1 MADAINITVRE
12 GDSFDE
18 LYLNYE
24 KPWGTPHDFS
34 NSVLVAQIKERFSAD
49 TLEDSFGIV
58 QLPSTGQ
65 IKLSL
70 TARQTEKLGR
80 IIELGYAER
89 DISTAVVSNF
99 GNVGETIAENPDK
112 AFSFLWDLKE
122 FWYQDAGTISTI
134 VAGTDLDETPEGS
147 LFPLVVNTT
156 TPHGLTTEDSIRI
169 SGTSL
174 PDPEN
179 DPNNEGYNQIYT
191 NNQLNILSATQ
202 FYIVPLAGIPQWS
215 YNATGGTVQV
225 LKQDTICVGTLSVI
239 PRISQQ

>member
-49 TLEDSFGIV
+49 TLVDSFGIV
-58 QLPSTGQ
+58 RLPSTGQ

-99 GNVGETIAENPDK
+99 GDVGVTIAENPDK

-134 VAGTDLDETPEGS
+134 EQGVDLDETPEGS

-156 TPHGLTTEDSIRI
+156 TPHGLTAEDSIRI
-169 SGTSL
+169 SGTSVS
-174 PDPEN
+174 
-179 DPNNEGYNQIYT
+179 GYNQIYS
-191 NNQLNILSATQ
+191 NNQLVILSTTQ
-202 FYIVPLAGIPQWS
+202 FYIVPLAGIPQYS
-215 YNATGGTVQV
+215 SDATGGTVQV
-225 LKQDTICVGTLSVI
+225 LKQDTVCVGTLRVI